1 MAQEFLD
8 KLENLLTAEESF
20 VETLKKTR
28 AARKLS
34 AGRKYLLEH
43 LRLLAKSDDLS
54 LIIAAEKAI
63 IQGDLSRYANS
74 AAMLSSLKAALEAME
89 IIEHHLTL
97 VNDKDKYQIIDQ
109 AHRMAR
115 NRKAGLPFDEAR
127 QALAGHHARLIN
139 LDKSR
144 LDEDDKE
151 VIEMRKAVIAHAQ
164 ECYARRQA
172 ATLGLESPASQ
183 RPG

>member
-8 KLENLLTAEESF
+8 KLEQLLVAEGSF

-28 AARKLS
+28 AARTLS
-34 AGRKYLLEH
+34 AGRKELLEH
-43 LRLLAKSDDLS
+43 LRALVHSDDLR
-54 LIIAAEKAI
+54 LIIAAEKKI

-74 AAMLSSLKAALEAME
+74 AAMVTSLKAALEGME

-97 VNDKDKYQIIDQ
+97 VSDKDKYRIIDQ

-127 QALAGHHARLIN
+127 QALSGHHARLMN
-139 LDKSR
+139 MDKSR

-151 VIEMRKAVIAHAQ
+151 VIETRKAVIAHAQ
-164 ECYARRQA
+164 ECYARRQS
-172 ATLGLESPASQ
+172 ATLGIDPAQ
-183 RPG
+183 G